1 MKSFIGTFVNK
12 IDAKGRISVP
22 ASFRAVLQAK
32 SLSSVTCYPA
42 LTGPCIEGCGLDRIE
57 AMVETLPD
65 DPIPGVEED
74 AIAHLIFAS
83 ARDLPF
89 DGGGRIVLP
98 ADFLKKADLTDQGAF
113 VGKGRTFQI
122 WNPAALEA
130 AHAEM
135 LSRTVEG
142 RAADLKAKTIGSK
155 TGTETL

>member
-1 MKSFIGTFVNK
+1 MKAFIGTFINK

-22 ASFRAVLQAK
+22 APFRTVLQAK
-32 SLSSVTCYPA
+32 NLTGVAVYPA

-57 AMVETLPD
+57 AMVETMPD
-65 DPIPGVEED
+65 EPIPGLDED

-98 ADFLKKADLTDQGAF
+98 VEFLDKAGLKDQGAF

-122 WNPAALEA
+122 WHPPALEA
-130 AHAEM
+130 AQAGMFQRAMAEREA
-135 LSRTVEG
+135 LV
-142 RAADLKAKTIGSK
+142 KARKGVD
-155 TGTETL
+155 

>member
-22 ASFRAVLQAK
+22 APFRAVLQAK
-32 SLSSVTCYPA
+32 NLSGVACYPA

-65 DPIPGVEED
+65 QPIPGLDED

-83 ARDLPF
+83 ARELPF

-98 ADFLKKADLTDQGAF
+98 AEFLKKAALSDHGAF

-122 WNPAALEA
+122 WNPSDLEQA
-130 AHAEM
+130 QAEM
-135 LSRTVEG
+135 FE
-142 RAADLKAKTIGSK
+142 RAMAERQAMIEARKESG
-155 TGTETL
+155 

>member
-22 ASFRAVLQAK
+22 ASFRAVLQTK

-65 DPIPGVEED
+65 EPIPGVEED

-98 ADFLKKADLTDQGAF
+98 SDFLKKADLTDQGAF

-122 WNPAALEA
+122 WNPAALEV

-135 LSRTVEG
+135 LSRTIEG
-142 RAADLKAKTIGSK
+142 RAADLKAKTR
-155 TGTETL
+155 TEAL